1 MNSASIYMLSGIMLG
16 SLIIL
21 ALLARTDANPR
32 ANRLLAG
39 SLACSMCYLCGMV
52 MVHSEIALHSIAPRL
67 LVSLYLL
74 GVPLMYGYVR
84 LLVDAQRPFVGRDL
98 LHLLPWAGM
107 VLILFTQS
115 LALTSETIEAA
126 RGGWPPHP
134 VSLIAPL
141 LYLVP
146 AAYMYAS
153 LSVIRQHQRGMEQI
167 FSYHERHTLFWLKV
181 LVSVY
186 LTLSVAGLCIALLR
200 WVPGVDLWPRS
211 LYSSSMIIAIYYLIS
226 FIAISQPPVPRVDDA
241 MEQTADEEK
250 PPPPARVEQQK
261 AAAPVKARYE
271 TSALNEEIM
280 QAIWAELEQLMRD
293 KQPYLNS
300 QLRIAELAAQLD
312 IPTHYLS
319 QTINQVAGKS
329 FFELINHYRVEK
341 AKTLLASGASSAS
354 SVAFEAGFNSQ
365 SVFYRQFKKDAGI
378 TPRQYQARSS
388 DS

>member
-1 MNSASIYMLSGIMLG
+1 MNAASIYMLSGIMLG

-39 SLACSMCYLCGMV
+39 SLACSMSYLCGMV
-52 MVHSEIALHSIAPRL
+52 MVHSEIALDSIAPRL
-67 LVSLYLL
+67 LVSFYLL

-98 LHLLPWAGM
+98 LHLLPWASM

-115 LALTSETIEAA
+115 LALTSDTIEAA
-126 RGGWPPHP
+126 RGGWPPNP
-134 VSLIAPL
+134 VALIAPIIYL
-141 LYLVP
+141 LP

-153 LSVIRQHQRGMEQI
+153 LRLIRQHQRGMEQI
-167 FSYHERHTLFWLKV
+167 FSYHQRHTLFWLKV

-186 LTLSVAGLCIALLR
+186 LALSLAGLCIALLR
-200 WVPGVDLWPRS
+200 WLPGVDLWPRS

-241 MEQTADEEK
+241 MEQNSDEG
-250 PPPPARVEQQK
+250 PPPPPRAEQQQ
-261 AAAPVKARYE
+261 AATPVKARYE
-271 TSALNEEIM
+271 TSALNEELM
-280 QAIWAELEQLMRD
+280 QAIWAELEQLMREQ
-293 KQPYLNS
+293 QPYLNS
-300 QLRIAELAAQLD
+300 QLRIAELAALLD

-341 AKTLLASGASSAS
+341 AKTLLASGAASAG

-388 DS
+388 IS